1 MTTQKRKLRSLVVH
15 AKEINLHPSPKD
27 LLQQLIDRLPK
38 LKDFDDLAFSAACVC
53 ILTCPV
59 LSRRVGELI
68 RAMVLNHDGLRD
80 GWLLFPSRSCK
91 DRAIDEMIPLPPV
104 AQAFAASV
112 ALFARKRGIPEKW
125 QAFFENPSKAWLRTV
140 DRDFSHWLKAKFGV
154 KSTTAL
160 RRLALAHALCGYP
173 GVVLACSR
181 GTFSSSPLRLDEI
194 RAILEGHDIPPE
206 ARPLQF
212 RRHRAGHRH
221 PRSKAPSPQV
231 TPASPTPIGDG
242 ALDPLWRAINLWA
255 AGSARRSDVEKVI
268 DSLLADLPLLEA
280 SSSSEE
286 ERLHH
291 RRSLLVVQFI
301 ESFMT
306 SRRRYRPSTLAKKLG
321 ILWESI
327 IEAPLEIDL
336 LRIDDGEEATEVV
349 WDIMALHHG
358 SPGHMRNVRSC
369 LRQFFRFLNEVYG
382 CPQPDWGQIRI
393 TGEPPSVQPPLITQS
408 QIERILRSIERN
420 PKDAPSEPLSMAVLL
435 AYYCG
440 LRVSEMAR
448 LTLQDLVMGVDPIL
462 VVRRTKTRSGRRRL
476 PLAALLPKKYK
487 SALKWYVEF
496 RLMDQGSSAPLIP
509 DSGGKAYSP
518 PALSAR
524 LARACSRAGFPITA
538 HDLRHNFA
546 SWTMLRCF
554 AFRYRDESLMPIWE
568 DFEHNEL
575 FGRMD
580 VVELAQLM
588 GHADPLVLLNVYVH
602 TLPTI
607 WKRISDAHCDDIRLS
622 RSACA
627 ALLGVTPRRA
637 RSIFPSP
644 TVSISDVAAELLS
657 RLSPSKARAGR
668 ALRTTQ

>member
-1 MTTQKRKLRSLVVH
+1 MTAHKRKLRSLVVH
-15 AKEINLHPSPKD
+15 AEEIRLHPSPKD
-27 LLQQLIDRLPK
+27 LLQQLRDRLPK

-80 GWLLFPSRSCK
+80 SWLLFPSRSYE

-125 QAFFENPSKAWLRTV
+125 QALFENPSRSRLKNV
-140 DRDFSHWLKAKFGV
+140 DREFSRWLKATFGLR
-154 KSTTAL
+154 SITEL
-160 RRLALAHALCGYP
+160 RRLALAHALCQCP

-181 GTFSSSPLRLDEI
+181 GTFSSSPLMLDEV
-194 RAILEGHDIPPE
+194 RAILEGRDTPPE
-206 ARPLQF
+206 ARPPQF
-212 RRHRAGHRH
+212 RGHRAGHRH
-221 PRSKAPSPQV
+221 RPRKGLSPQF
-231 TPASPTPIGDG
+231 TPSFTPFGDRTMER
-242 ALDPLWRAINLWA
+242 LWRVINLWA
-255 AGSARRSDVEKVI
+255 SGSARRSDVEKVI
-268 DSLLADLPLLEA
+268 DSLLADLPSLEA
-280 SSSSEE
+280 GSSSEE

-301 ESFMT
+301 ASFMA
-306 SRRRYRPSTLAKKLG
+306 SRRIYRPSTLVKKLG
-321 ILWESI
+321 ILRESI
-327 IEAPLEIDL
+327 VEAPLEADL
-336 LRIDDGEEATEVV
+336 LRIDDEEEATEVV
-349 WDIMALHHG
+349 WDIMASHHG

-382 CPQPDWGQIRI
+382 CPQPDWRQIRI
-393 TGEPPSVQPPLITQS
+393 TGEPPAVKPPLITQS
-408 QIERILRSIERN
+408 QIERILKTIERN
-420 PKDAPSEPLSMAVLL
+420 HKDATSEPLSVAVLL

-448 LTLQDLVMGVDPIL
+448 LTLRDLVMGVDPVL
-462 VVRRTKTRSGRRRL
+462 VVRRAKTRAGRRRL
-476 PLAALLPKKYK
+476 PLAALLPEKYK
-487 SALKWYVEF
+487 SALKWYVRF
-496 RLMDQGSSAPLIP
+496 RLLDQDGSAPLIP

-518 PALSAR
+518 SALSAR
-524 LARACSRAGFPITA
+524 VARACSRAGFPITA

-546 SWTMLRCF
+546 SWTILRCF
-554 AFRYRDESLMPIWE
+554 AFRYRDESLMPIWKE
-568 DFEHNEL
+568 FEHNEL

-602 TLPTI
+602 TLPII
-607 WKRISDAHCDDIRLS
+607 WKRISDAHCDDIRLT

-644 TVSISDVAAELLS
+644 AVSVSDVAAGLLS
-657 RLSPSKARAGR
+657 RLPRGRMQTERAP
-668 ALRTTQ
+668 RTTQ